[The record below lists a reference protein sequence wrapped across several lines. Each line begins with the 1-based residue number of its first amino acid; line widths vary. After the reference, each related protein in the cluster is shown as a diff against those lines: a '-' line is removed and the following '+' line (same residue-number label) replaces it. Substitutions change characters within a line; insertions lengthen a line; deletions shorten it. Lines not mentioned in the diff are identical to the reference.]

1 MIFAVL
7 DDNNVPKGFY
17 RDDVHGSRNRP
28 IYGNTPEP
36 TSDDPYPVAPVIGE
50 ETNPDCRIPV
60 EAIEITEAQWRE
72 CLENSGRR
80 QFIKNDDGEYQLV
93 EHTPPEPEPDATVLP
108 AVTLWERMT
117 DDEAE
122 QVNAAM
128 ATQPFRTRQ
137 IFLTA
142 NTFRSDH
149 ELWPLLVQMA
159 TELFGEERAG
169 DLLFS

>member
-1 MIFAVL
+1 MKKAVF
-7 DDNNVPKGFY
+7 DDNGFPIAFY
-17 RDDVHGSRNRP
+17 SSDIHGDNFPAEALEITDEQWLEFIENPGARKWSNGQVVEYIP
-28 IYGNTPEP
+28 PAPEP
-36 TSDDPYPVAPVIGE
+36 APIITVI
-50 ETNPDCRIPV
+50 
-60 EAIEITEAQWRE
+60 
-72 CLENSGRR
+72 
-80 QFIKNDDGEYQLV
+80 
-93 EHTPPEPEPDATVLP
+93 P

-117 DDEAE
+117 DVEAE

-159 TELFGEERAG
+159 TDLFGGERA
-169 DLLFS
+169 DELLAA

>member
-1 MIFAVL
+1 MKIYGQF
-7 DDNNVPKGFY
+7 DDDGFPVAFY
-17 RDDVHGSRNRP
+17 DERVQGVRKLP
-28 IYGNTPEP
+28 IYGSVPDP
-36 TSDDPYPVAPVIGE
+36 TEGNPNPVAEIVGYQD
-50 ETNPDCRIPV
+50 NPDCQIPAEAV
-60 EAIEITEAQWRE
+60 EISVEQHDEFLSWQGLRRWDNGQVVEYSPPDVDPVAII
-72 CLENSGRR
+72 
-80 QFIKNDDGEYQLV
+80 
-93 EHTPPEPEPDATVLP
+93 P

-117 DDEAE
+117 DVEAE

-159 TELFGEERAG
+159 TDLFGEERAAG
-169 DLLFS
+169 LLRG

>member
-1 MIFAVL
+1 MT
-7 DDNNVPKGFY
+7 
-17 RDDVHGSRNRP
+17 
-28 IYGNTPEP
+28 NT
-36 TSDDPYPVAPVIGE
+36 DKVGE
-50 ETNPDCRIPV
+50 ETIKLLFKRGDGTFVAEINGLPYHVIPSDGAYWQPAV
-60 EAIEITEAQWRE
+60 DEAARLGNALPFE
-72 CLENSGRR
+72 
-80 QFIKNDDGEYQLV
+80 
-93 EHTPPEPEPDATVLP
+93 PEPEPIPGSDVTILP
-108 AVTLWERMT
+108 SVTLWERMT

-159 TELFGEERAG
+159 TDLFGEERAAE
-169 DLLFS
+169 LLADPSELIANS